1 MITKEEE
8 KLIYDLI
15 LNKLDEEQFYEFYPI
30 DLKKDKEYF
39 WNELN
44 YSIVK
49 NDPEKIE
56 ICFDIIEYLYDD
68 ELSEVK
74 LQTLYK
80 KAILVKC
87 SYHLIERLV
96 DSLEKTPSTIKYF
109 VHVLNQNYLED
120 QSKENTETFMVP
132 IWNKCLWALFK
143 INTDETR
150 KIISE
155 YESSQFADINDTV
168 NTLILKLIK

>member
-15 LNKLDEEQFYEFYPI
+15 LNKLDEEQFYQAYPI
-30 DLKKDKEYF
+30 DLEKNKEYF

-44 YSIVK
+44 NSITE
-49 NDPEKIE
+49 NDSEKTE
-56 ICFDIIEYLYDD
+56 MYFDIIEYLYDD
-68 ELSEVK
+68 ELSEIK
-74 LQTLYK
+74 LTALYK
-80 KAILVKC
+80 KAILKNF

-96 DSLEKTPSTIKYF
+96 DSLEKTPSAIKYF
-109 VHVLNQNYLED
+109 VHVLTQNYLEN

-132 IWNKCLWALFK
+132 IWNKCLWALSK
-143 INTDETR
+143 IDTDETR

-155 YESSQFADINDTV
+155 YKSSEYTDINDTV
-168 NTLILKLIK
+168 NKLKSKMIK